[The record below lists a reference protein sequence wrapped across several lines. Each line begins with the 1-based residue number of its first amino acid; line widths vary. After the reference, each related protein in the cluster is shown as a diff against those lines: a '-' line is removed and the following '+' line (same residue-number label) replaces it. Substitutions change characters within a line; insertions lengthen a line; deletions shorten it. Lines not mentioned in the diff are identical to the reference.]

1 MYTTLTFFIL
11 SLPTIINAQAG
22 FSGLQIS
29 RGARPAAMADIGT
42 AMISPESSNPAAI
55 PIGNGRDYIFSHTS
69 WVQNTEQENIDII
82 LRKHSQSW
90 GIHVLNWR
98 SEDLEYRVGPSHNP
112 LGSFGLYELALGL
125 SHIRTIEN
133 NIRAGTRI
141 SLLRQGIYDH
151 DATGWAID
159 FGILHFVR
167 PKHHWAIS
175 LLNFGQITPL
185 NRVSTQLPTQI
196 QIGLFSSFSQ
206 NIQTVF
212 ELHKMDN
219 SEASLHVGSA
229 YQINKKITLR
239 CGYQTLEN
247 RMLSLGASIMLN
259 NWHFDYSHQPFG
271 ENLGQI
277 HRISLRMRS
286 GQ

>member
-98 SEDLEYRVGPSHNP
+98 SGDLEYRVGPSHNP
-112 LGSFGLYELALGL
+112 LGSFGLYELAFGL
-125 SHIRTIEN
+125 SHVRTIEN

-159 FGILHFVR
+159 FGIY
-167 PKHHWAIS
+167 IS
-175 LLNFGQITPL
+175 FA
-185 NRVSTQLPTQI
+185 
-196 QIGLFSSFSQ
+196 Q
-206 NIQTVF
+206 NIIGRY
-212 ELHKMDN
+212 L
-219 SEASLHVGSA
+219 
-229 YQINKKITLR
+229 Y
-239 CGYQTLEN
+239 
-247 RMLSLGASIMLN
+247 
-259 NWHFDYSHQPFG
+259 
-271 ENLGQI
+271 
-277 HRISLRMRS
+277 
-286 GQ
+286 